1 MGAHQEVLHPYP
13 TNWKLCLCTE
23 KVIRKLA
30 FGHLAFE
37 NDILLCDSTY
47 NISMRLLPE
56 MSDSQRHTFFQ
67 TYNGTLLPEVCSHSL
82 EHVALHY
89 EDGGVHS
96 FSSFWN
102 TVQEGRYSYCASPDG
117 NKVKF
122 VVADYLAVEVCI
134 NMAV

>member
-1 MGAHQEVLHPYP
+1 MRKKLLNTKVTVKLRKSEYKEEWYLTVEAYP
-13 TNWKLCLCTE
+13 
-23 KVIRKLA
+23 V
-30 FGHLAFE
+30 
-37 NDILLCDSTY
+37 NDQSDMLLCDSTY
-47 NISMRLLPE
+47 NFSMRLLPE

-67 TYNGTLLPEVCSHSL
+67 PYNGTLLPEVYSHGL
-82 EHVALHY
+82 EHVVLHY
-89 EDGGVHS
+89 EDGCVHS